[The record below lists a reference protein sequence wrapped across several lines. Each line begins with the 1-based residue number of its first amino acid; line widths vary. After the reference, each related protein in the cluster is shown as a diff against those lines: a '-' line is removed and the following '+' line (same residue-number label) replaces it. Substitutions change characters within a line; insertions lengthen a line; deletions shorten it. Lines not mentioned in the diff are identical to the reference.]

1 VLTSIVG
8 VVILL
13 GGLIFFHELGHYTVA
28 KIFGVK
34 VEVFSLGFGK
44 KIFSRQMGETQYCL
58 SIIPFG
64 GYVKL
69 MGDDPYKGVPA
80 SEAERAFCTQQLYK
94 RFCIVAAGPTSNLL
108 LAYVLF
114 TVVFFAGQPMVAT
127 RIGNVAIHSPS
138 WEAGLRAKDNIL
150 EINGKKISHWIE
162 IEDTLRPL
170 AGQKVDLKIERGSQ
184 ELRVPIEVS
193 KVHLKNAYGEDE
205 ETGGIKGMTPNP
217 SEPVVGI
224 SDPNSVAYIAG
235 LRTGDTITKI
245 ENKPILVFED
255 IADTLSSLWVDNK
268 PIIISYK
275 RKPNLEI
282 KEVPEQTVSLNL
294 PKQSKVVSLFGVGT
308 LLGIYPSELFV
319 RQLSAGS
326 PAEKGGLK
334 VGDRIEK
341 LGDGTVYNFE
351 GIVDYIQAQG
361 SQGQE
366 AKLTIERD
374 GKLVI
379 LNLKPSETSQED
391 PISGKKIK
399 KYMIGLS
406 PWAIYHEP
414 DYTVF
419 KIREPIALVKHA
431 FHETNELARKMV
443 ISLVKLA
450 TGKISAKN
458 LGGPVLI
465 ASVAG
470 KSLDAGIIPFLQM
483 MALIS
488 INLFLLN
495 LFPIPVLDGG
505 HLLFFILEA
514 IKGKPVSI
522 KTMEVANQI
531 GMVFILMLVGLTLFN
546 DVTRIIL
553 H

>member
-1 VLTSIVG
+1 
-8 VVILL
+8 
-13 GGLIFFHELGHYTVA
+13 
-28 KIFGVK
+28 
-34 VEVFSLGFGK
+34 
-44 KIFSRQMGETQYCL
+44 M
-58 SIIPFG
+58 
-64 GYVKL
+64 
-69 MGDDPYKGVPA
+69 
-80 SEAERAFCTQQLYK
+80 
-94 RFCIVAAGPTSNLL
+94 
-108 LAYVLF
+108 
-114 TVVFFAGQPMVAT
+114 
-127 RIGNVAIHSPS
+127 
-138 WEAGLRAKDNIL
+138 
-150 EINGKKISHWIE
+150 
-162 IEDTLRPL
+162 
-170 AGQKVDLKIERGSQ
+170 
-184 ELRVPIEVS
+184 
-193 KVHLKNAYGEDE
+193 
-205 ETGGIKGMTPNP
+205 
-217 SEPVVGI
+217 
-224 SDPNSVAYIAG
+224 
-235 LRTGDTITKI
+235 
-245 ENKPILVFED
+245 
-255 IADTLSSLWVDNK
+255 
-268 PIIISYK
+268 
-275 RKPNLEI
+275 
-282 KEVPEQTVSLNL
+282 
-294 PKQSKVVSLFGVGT
+294 
-308 LLGIYPSELFV
+308 
-319 RQLSAGS
+319 
-326 PAEKGGLK
+326 
-334 VGDRIEK
+334 
-341 LGDGTVYNFE
+341 
-351 GIVDYIQAQG
+351 
-361 SQGQE
+361 
-366 AKLTIERD
+366 
-374 GKLVI
+374 I

>member
-1 VLTSIVG
+1 MLTSIVG

>member
-1 VLTSIVG
+1 MLTSIVG

-319 RQLSAGS
+319 RQLSASS

>member
-1 VLTSIVG
+1 MLTSIVG

-268 PIIISYK
+268 PIMISYK

>member
-1 VLTSIVG
+1 MLTSIVG

-245 ENKPILVFED
+245 ENKPILVSED

-268 PIIISYK
+268 PIMISYK

>member
-1 VLTSIVG
+1 MLTSIIG

-28 KIFGVK
+28 KLFGVK

-94 RFCIVAAGPTSNLL
+94 RFCIVAAGPTANLL

-138 WEAGLRAKDNIL
+138 WEAGLRAKDNII

-170 AGQKVDLKIERGSQ
+170 AGQKVELKLERGSQ

-205 ETGGIKGMTPNP
+205 ETGGIKGITPNP
-217 SEPVVGI
+217 SEPVAGI

-255 IADTLSSLWVDNK
+255 IADTLSSIWADNK
-268 PIIISYK
+268 PIVISYK

-294 PKQSKVVSLFGVGT
+294 PKQPKVVSVFGVAT

-341 LGDGTVYNFE
+341 LGDVTVYNFE
-351 GIVDYIQAQG
+351 GIVDYIQ
-361 SQGQE
+361 SQGGQGQD

-522 KTMEVANQI
+522 RTMEVANQI